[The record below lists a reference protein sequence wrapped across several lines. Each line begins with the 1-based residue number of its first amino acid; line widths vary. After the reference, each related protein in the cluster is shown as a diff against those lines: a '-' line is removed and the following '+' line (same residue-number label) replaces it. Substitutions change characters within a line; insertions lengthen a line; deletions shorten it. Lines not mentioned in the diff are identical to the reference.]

1 MKESGVDINSFVS
14 EELRL
19 ELYSKEVRP
28 ACKPLQLLFIRVF

>member
-28 ACKPLQLLFIRVF
+28 ACRPLQLLFIRVF